1 MSMRAATAHPAT
13 ANDANK
19 AKRDATERQIADC
32 AKEHSRVPGLGPI
45 AMFDALSSNTQ
56 CKRLAL
62 SPDEYTR
69 TELIRRFC
77 AAYPRDAIPERCK
90 CYRFPETDDF
100 ARYSS
105 IWRQLV
111 TVTENE
117 DGSQSRASAKP
128 FMSSYVC
135 FYDKCIEDPNAYRT
149 PRMEADARACPTTV
163 FCKQEIGGINVAGDT
178 VAQVQAK
185 LEQKC
190 GASTSDSPADDPE
203 GPQNPDEPETPK
215 KPQGVSTAV
224 IVAVTIAA
232 VVLVVLV
239 AVVASR

>member
-1 MSMRAATAHPAT
+1 MRATEDAKSNGG
-13 ANDANK
+13 NDA
-19 AKRDATERQIADC
+19 AKSKGATERQIADC

-45 AMFDALSSNTQ
+45 AMFDALSNNTQ

-69 TELIRRFC
+69 TELVRRFC
-77 AAYPRDAIPERCK
+77 AQYPPGAIPERCK

-105 IWRQLV
+105 IWKQLV
-111 TVTENE
+111 TATENE
-117 DGSQSRASAKP
+117 DGSQSRTSAKP

-149 PRMEADARACPTTV
+149 PRMEADARTCPTTV
-163 FCKQEIGGINVAGDT
+163 FCKQEVGGINVAGDS

-190 GASTSDSPADDPE
+190 GASTTDNPEAPEAPEDPE
-203 GPQNPDEPETPK
+203 EPK
-215 KPQGVSTAV
+215 DYTAV
-224 IVAVTIAA
+224 IIGA
-232 VVLVVLV
+232 VVVVVVLLVLLAV
-239 AVVASR
+239 AFRSA

>member
-1 MSMRAATAHPAT
+1 MSMRAAKGNTDAKGNGAAKAAT
-13 ANDANK
+13 D
-19 AKRDATERQIADC
+19 RQIADC

-69 TELIRRFC
+69 TELVRRFC

-105 IWRQLV
+105 IWKQLV
-111 TVTENE
+111 TATENE
-117 DGSQSRASAKP
+117 DGSQSRVSAKP

-163 FCKQEIGGINVAGDT
+163 FCKQEVGGINVAGDS

-190 GASTSDSPADDPE
+190 GASTTD
-203 GPQNPDEPETPK
+203 NPETPEDPEEPK
-215 KPQGVSTAV
+215 DYTAV
-224 IVAVTIAA
+224 IIGA
-232 VVLVVLV
+232 VVGGIVLLVLLAV
-239 AVVASR
+239 AFR

>member
-1 MSMRAATAHPAT
+1 
-13 ANDANK
+13 
-19 AKRDATERQIADC
+19 
-32 AKEHSRVPGLGPI
+32 
-45 AMFDALSSNTQ
+45 MFDALSSNTQ

-69 TELIRRFC
+69 TELVRRFC
-77 AAYPRDAIPERCK
+77 DPRRYPRDAIPERCK

-111 TVTENE
+111 TATENE
-117 DGSQSRASAKP
+117 DGSQSRTSAKP

-163 FCKQEIGGINVAGDT
+163 FCKQEVGGINVAGDT

-190 GASTSDSPADDPE
+190 GASTTNNPE
-203 GPQNPDEPETPK
+203 GPQNPEEPETPK
-215 KPQGVSTAV
+215 KPQSVSTAV
-224 IVAVTIAA
+224 IVAAVIAA
-232 VVLVVLV
+232 VVLIALV